1 MMKFALWNTL
11 IKNFDHVVTQDRS
24 SAFLICMPYLCYLVP
39 PSLEFVKGSVLDV
52 SYETETTCTWQ
63 WPLYWMKWILR
74 RVWWLLVI
82 WQSLTCYFPKKNSRW
97 LICLKAM
104 FLQCQRF
111 TLNDPPNRWTLKGTA
126 TIIIGRQYRRIY
138 NFYRCFVRHTL
149 QGTNTYSH
157 LDGSWEDENF
167 WTFIGGIC

>member
-1 MMKFALWNTL
+1 MPNKNSAIQGIMMKFALWNTL

-82 WQSLTCYFPKKNSRW
+82 WQSLTCYFPKKTVDGW
-97 LICLKAM
+97 YVWK
-104 FLQCQRF
+104 QCFFSANASLWMIHPTGEHWRVQ
-111 TLNDPPNRWTLKGTA
+111 LPSSLADNTA
-126 TIIIGRQYRRIY
+126 VYT
-138 NFYRCFVRHTL
+138 
-149 QGTNTYSH
+149 
-157 LDGSWEDENF
+157 
-167 WTFIGGIC
+167 TFIDVLFDIPSRELTRIPI